1 MNIKPYIDLLKLQY
15 QVQFLEVI
23 AGVLIVAPVFTSSL
37 LFSLV
42 LLFIASH
49 LLMYGGLYTIN
60 DIKDI
65 EEDRK
70 NEHKRHRP
78 LPSGQISSKVA
89 MIYAATLIGSGLL
102 IGYLFFPQSIFWIM
116 VLLVVFNQ
124 LYTFVLKHIP
134 FVEFLGNIITH
145 PPRLLM
151 GIILAGG
158 VVSPYFLIAYFWFLL
173 GTTTVRRTLL
183 KQSKGSQHR
192 ANMQY
197 YTQKRLLAIEI
208 GCFVLLLLTLMLDP
222 NPFSFWNCVLFV
234 LFLTFVFGVQISSP
248 LRKVFLLV
256 YLR

>member
-145 PPRLLM
+145 PPSL
-151 GIILAGG
+151 
-158 VVSPYFLIAYFWFLL
+158 S
-173 GTTTVRRTLL
+173 
-183 KQSKGSQHR
+183 
-192 ANMQY
+192 
-197 YTQKRLLAIEI
+197 
-208 GCFVLLLLTLMLDP
+208 
-222 NPFSFWNCVLFV
+222 
-234 LFLTFVFGVQISSP
+234 
-248 LRKVFLLV
+248 
-256 YLR
+256 